1 MKLNVGCGKDIR
13 EDWTNLDMVPG
24 PGVDTICDVDTER
37 LPFLNSQVDE
47 SLVSHLLEHLHNP
60 LFFMEELWRVTK
72 PDGTC
77 HIRIPHGAS
86 DNAWVD
92 QTHVRPYFPD
102 SFAAF
107 GHPFYARADYGY
119 NADWEPRSMTLR
131 LKSWAKEAI
140 MGGTDP
146 QALIE
151 SYRNVV
157 AEMEAVLIARHP
169 IRATSEIVKIEVKMA

>member
-13 EDWTNLDMVPG
+13 EGWTNLDIIPG
-24 PGVDTICDVDTER
+24 PGVNTVCNVDIEP
-37 LPFLNSQVDE
+37 LPFETGEIQE

-60 LFFMEELWRVTK
+60 LFFMEGLWRVTK
-72 PDGTC
+72 PNGTC

-86 DNAWVD
+86 DEAWVD
-92 QTHVRPYFPD
+92 QTHVRPYFPN
-102 SFAAF
+102 SFGAF
-107 GHPFYARADYGY
+107 GQPFYDKADYEY
-119 NADWEPRSMTLR
+119 KADWEPKSVTLH
-131 LKSWAKEAI
+131 LKPWAKEAI
-140 MGGTDP
+140 IGGTDP

-169 IRATSEIVKIEVKMA
+169 IRATSEIVKIEVTMA